1 MVIPVVGLMM
11 GMTLRV
17 RLAAGWLKL
26 TWLGLAATLAPTL
39 AWTKALV
46 EAGEREMA
54 GVTCCT
60 GWIWCC
66 RGEVSGEP
74 LESEERSD
82 EAEWMEC
89 SYKIKMSTTNT
100 FERFA
105 LLLLP
110 MFLFLADRRSPLTAG
125 RCFDRGRA
133 RT

>member
-1 MVIPVVGLMM
+1 MVIPVVGLTM

-26 TWLGLAATLAPTL
+26 IWLGLAATL

-89 SYKIKMSTTNT
+89 SYKIKCQQGTRSKDCVAVAADVVVPGRPAVAPHSR
-100 FERFA
+100 E
-105 LLLLP
+105 
-110 MFLFLADRRSPLTAG
+110 LF
-125 RCFDRGRA
+125 
-133 RT
+133 

>member
-1 MVIPVVGLMM
+1 
-11 GMTLRV
+11 
-17 RLAAGWLKL
+17 LKL
-26 TWLGLAATLAPTL
+26 TWLGLAAALAPTLAATL

-74 LESEERSD
+74 LEREERSD

-89 SYKIKMSTTNT
+89 SYKVKYQQGTRSKDCVTV
-100 FERFA
+100 A
-105 LLLLP
+105 ADVVLL
-110 MFLFLADRRSPLTAG
+110 G
-125 RCFDRGRA
+125 RPTIA
-133 RT
+133 P